1 MARTSSVLRCA
12 SASFTDPYLLPDL
25 IPALKN
31 VAPQMQLDVEENI
44 TASLEK
50 LLRNGKLDVIV
61 IALPFGDARNISC

>member
-12 SASFTDPYLLPDL
+12 SASFTGPYLLPDL